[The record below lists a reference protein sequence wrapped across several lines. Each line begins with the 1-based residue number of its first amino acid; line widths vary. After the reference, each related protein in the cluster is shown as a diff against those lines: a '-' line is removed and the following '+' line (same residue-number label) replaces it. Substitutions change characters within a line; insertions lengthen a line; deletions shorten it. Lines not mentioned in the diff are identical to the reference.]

1 VQKQIVEIVIGSVG
15 RRGDGVGSWRGK
27 PVFVPRALPGE
38 IVRVRLE
45 EDRDKGVSGRLVE
58 LVTASAERVSA
69 PCPHYERCGGCSL
82 QHWQID
88 SYHRWKAERVPLL
101 LERAGIAVGEW
112 KTPVFIPDHT
122 RRRATLAAFVQNKT
136 IRLGFHRARSHDIA
150 DIPDCLLLTPRLQT
164 AVTSLRPHLAKIL
177 TERRPADVFV
187 QDTGLAFDV
196 MITGMTGSRKEPG
209 MAEREAMAEMAQ
221 ACNLARLSW
230 RARDRDEP
238 EIILQPAPVT
248 KKIGPLLVDLPPGAF
263 MQPSAEGEAA
273 LVDAALAPLRLA
285 GVKRTADLF
294 SGCGTFSGP
303 LLEFGAV
310 FAGESEGA
318 SVDALKKAAKGAAL
332 TAQAR
337 NLFSD
342 PLNEKELNGFDAV
355 LFDPPRMGAKEQ
367 AAQLARSK
375 VPLVVGISCN
385 PSTFTR
391 DAGLLQQGGYRLD
404 SMQIIDQFVWSSH
417 MELVGI
423 FRRQGADP

>member
-1 VQKQIVEIVIGSVG
+1 M
-15 RRGDGVGSWRGK
+15 
-27 PVFVPRALPGE
+27 
-38 IVRVRLE
+38 
-45 EDRDKGVSGRLVE
+45 
-58 LVTASAERVSA
+58 
-69 PCPHYERCGGCSL
+69 
-82 QHWQID
+82 
-88 SYHRWKAERVPLL
+88 PLL

-112 KTPVFIPDHT
+112 KAPVFIPDHT

-136 IRLGFHRARSHDIA
+136 IRLGYHRARSHDIT
-150 DIPDCLLLTPRLQT
+150 DISDCLILTPRLQA
-164 AVTSLRPHLAKIL
+164 AVNSLRPHLIKII
-177 TERRPADVFV
+177 TDSRPADVFI

-209 MAEREAMAEMAQ
+209 MAEREAMGDMAQ
-221 ACNLARLSW
+221 TCNLARLSW

-238 EIILQPAPVT
+238 EIILQPAPVS
-248 KKIGPLLVDLPPGAF
+248 KKIGPLTVGLPPGAF

-273 LVDAALAPLRLA
+273 LIDAALTPLRQA
-285 GVKRTADLF
+285 GVKRTAALF

-310 FAGESEGA
+310 HAAESEGA
-318 SVDALKKAAKGAAL
+318 SIDALKKAAKGVPL
-332 TAQAR
+332 TAQER
-337 NLFSD
+337 NLFAD

-391 DAGLLQQGGYRLD
+391 DAGILQQGGYRLE

-423 FRRQGADP
+423 FRR